1 MTSLFSY
8 CIPCDDGAAPNPF
21 EGVCTLTIC
30 KPRIRH
36 IAEVGDWIAGTGSV
50 KARDGK
56 RNDTNLAGKLVYAM
70 QVTEK
75 MSMADYDGYTKTRLP
90 GKVPVFGGS
99 VWWRKLG
106 DSIYDYSDP
115 EHPTLRRPCVHT
127 PNNMASDLRGDS
139 ALLSTHFYY
148 FGDKAIDLPNHLHAI
163 AQNQQGHRRHLNAEY
178 LNEFVAWIHSL
189 GFAPCSVIGKPL
201 FDPPVEGGF
210 AAWGDNWG
218 AGAHRKADYES
229 NTYLLDNQIVTPPC

>member
-90 GKVPVFGGS
+90 GKVPVFGRS
-99 VWWRKLG
+99 VWWRKL
-106 DSIYDYSDP
+106 
-115 EHPTLRRPCVHT
+115 
-127 PNNMASDLRGDS
+127 
-139 ALLSTHFYY
+139 
-148 FGDKAIDLPNHLHAI
+148 
-163 AQNQQGHRRHLNAEY
+163 
-178 LNEFVAWIHSL
+178 
-189 GFAPCSVIGKPL
+189 
-201 FDPPVEGGF
+201 
-210 AAWGDNWG
+210 GDNWG